1 MRRKILIYIPLKLKY
16 SITIFK
22 AYDTFIGVFFLAV
35 FKLQFQ
41 SRTDGW

>member
-22 AYDTFIGVFFLAV
+22 AYDTFMLDLNYS
-35 FKLQFQ
+35 FKVELMGD
-41 SRTDGW
+41 RC